1 MLINAQGKDVTKA
14 IEALEQHNPKAY
26 RKNRM
31 DILSELKEVLTPR
44 NHHQGKMFSI
54 GERAV
59 LR

>member
-14 IEALEQHNPKAY
+14 IEALEQNNPKAY
-26 RKNRM
+26 RKNRF

-44 NHHQGKMFSI
+44 NHHQGKMFAIS
-54 GERAV
+54 ERAV